1 VLAVPVP
8 INAAVRRTDRNDNDR
23 IIIATI
29 SPWSALSV
37 FIGIGRFV
45 GITLD
50 THSLSESPAGAAG
63 DDGRY
68 ESST

>member
-23 IIIATI
+23 IIIATITI

-50 THSLSESPAGAAG
+50 THSLSESPAG

>member
-29 SPWSALSV
+29 SPWCALSV

-50 THSLSESPAGAAG
+50 THSLSESPAG

>member
-29 SPWSALSV
+29 SPLSALYV

-50 THSLSESPAGAAG
+50 THSLSESPAG

>member
-50 THSLSESPAGAAG
+50 THSLSESPAG